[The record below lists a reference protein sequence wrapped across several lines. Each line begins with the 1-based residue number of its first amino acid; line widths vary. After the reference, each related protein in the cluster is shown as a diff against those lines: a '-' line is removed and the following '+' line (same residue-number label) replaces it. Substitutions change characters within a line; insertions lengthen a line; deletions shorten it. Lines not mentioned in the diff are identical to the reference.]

1 MFLCKTV
8 TMQAVR
14 ALQQSFDRE
23 HAYRTERALEQLR
36 TLARARTAQWRHLA
50 ALASRLDDETVSP
63 CLVWPRPIHMIPL
76 ALGRSRE

>member
-23 HAYRTERALEQLR
+23 HAYRTERAVEQLR
-36 TLARARTAQWRHLA
+36 TLARARTVASLGN
-50 ALASRLDDETVSP
+50 SRLSV
-63 CLVWPRPIHMIPL
+63 
-76 ALGRSRE
+76 G